1 MKLIERAYSRGRE
14 IGAAADDVA
23 EINALVAA
31 FVRTHPEAA
40 NDSDLLGRLW
50 SGIADTSRR
59 LPKSA

>member
-1 MKLIERAYSRGRE
+1 MKLIDRAYSRGRE

-23 EINALVAA
+23 EIHDLVAA

-40 NDSDLLGRLW
+40 DDRGLLDRLW
-50 SGIADTSRR
+50 SGIAATSRR